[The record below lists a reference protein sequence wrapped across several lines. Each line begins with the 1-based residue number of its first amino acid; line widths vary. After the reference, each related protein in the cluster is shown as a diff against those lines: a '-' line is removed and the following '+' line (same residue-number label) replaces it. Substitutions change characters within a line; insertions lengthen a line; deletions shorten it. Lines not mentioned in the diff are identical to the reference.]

1 METILCDSTKFIC
14 LGSAEDNDNTA
25 KLETK
30 LQRRLLQLKKDHQ
43 IAPSI
48 YNDIRPTGS
57 QRPRMYG
64 LPKTYKASIPLRP
77 ILSMI
82 GSSQHELA
90 KWLCTILQPVLDR
103 YSAHCIKGSFTFA
116 KTIQDLTTDSD
127 QTFLCSFD
135 ISSLFTNIPL
145 EETIQ
150 ICADSLYESNL
161 TPPIMDKDV
170 FIELMNI
177 ATTSVEFSFNNKIY
191 KQIDGVAMGSLLGP
205 ALANIFVGYQEEKL
219 FIDNNQPLIYFRYV
233 DDTFAMFEDE
243 LNCNRFLKQ
252 LNSLHQ
258 SLNFTHQK
266 EVNGKLPFLDVLV
279 EKSNTKF
286 LTSVYRKP
294 SFSGQYNL
302 WDSFGLKSRKNN
314 LIGTRVHRALEICS
328 PSKLPQEI
336 DFIRSILYSNGYPEN
351 VINSRIKRK
360 IEQFKLPP
368 KEGPEKCPVYLKLPW
383 IGNISTKFENQCKTA
398 VSSCFGAVKLRVAFS
413 TRKMLP
419 TVRKDVVPTKQQ
431 SMVVYQ
437 YVCRCDCRYVG
448 RTSQRLQDRIKQHIP
463 KAIRNQAQTNCD
475 LFQSNHTSTSA
486 IGQHLLN
493 NKKCASYYDDDQ
505 FSILAKG
512 RTLFHLS
519 TLEATFIKML
529 KPELCRQKEFV
540 YTLKLRH

>member
-1 METILCDSTKFIC
+1 M
-14 LGSAEDNDNTA
+14 
-25 KLETK
+25 
-30 LQRRLLQLKKDHQ
+30 
-43 IAPSI
+43 
-48 YNDIRPTGS
+48 
-57 QRPRMYG
+57 
-64 LPKTYKASIPLRP
+64 
-77 ILSMI
+77 
-82 GSSQHELA
+82 
-90 KWLCTILQPVLDR
+90 
-103 YSAHCIKGSFTFA
+103 
-116 KTIQDLTTDSD
+116 
-127 QTFLCSFD
+127 
-135 ISSLFTNIPL
+135 
-145 EETIQ
+145 
-150 ICADSLYESNL
+150 
-161 TPPIMDKDV
+161 
-170 FIELMNI
+170 
-177 ATTSVEFSFNNKIY
+177 
-191 KQIDGVAMGSLLGP
+191 
-205 ALANIFVGYQEEKL
+205 
-219 FIDNNQPLIYFRYV
+219 
-233 DDTFAMFEDE
+233 
-243 LNCNRFLKQ
+243 
-252 LNSLHQ
+252 
-258 SLNFTHQK
+258 
-266 EVNGKLPFLDVLV
+266 
-279 EKSNTKF
+279 
-286 LTSVYRKP
+286 
-294 SFSGQYNL
+294 
-302 WDSFGLKSRKNN
+302 
-314 LIGTRVHRALEICS
+314 EICS

-493 NKKCASYYDDDQ
+493 NKKCASYYDDNQ